1 MENISTLRLL
11 LAAVA
16 LFIFVYIF
24 LRGLRV
30 CFLEFL
36 IWLTRDGEDKHFLFW
51 TVQRKR

>member
-1 MENISTLRLL
+1 MENLSALRLL
-11 LAAVA
+11 LAAVT

-30 CFLEFL
+30 CFWQFL
-36 IWLTRDGEDKHFLFW
+36 TWWARDEDKQFLFW